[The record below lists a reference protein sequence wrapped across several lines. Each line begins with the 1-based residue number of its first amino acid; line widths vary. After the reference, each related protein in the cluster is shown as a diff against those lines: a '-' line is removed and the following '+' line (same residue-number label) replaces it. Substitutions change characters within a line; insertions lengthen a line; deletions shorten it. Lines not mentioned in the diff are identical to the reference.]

1 MTRPTVHLVER
12 RARRVRVPRGDVEF
26 LRANARHLVD
36 VEPAFRRGVYRLTP
50 RGCVGWFDT
59 PTLRIAVAPKVP
71 WPTVRML
78 LGLPHA
84 AHGSG
89 SEIDPAAGLLDSL
102 AREFTALLRAT
113 QPVAGYHDRDSV
125 SPYLR
130 GKFRVGDQLRDAA
143 ARAFPDRF
151 HVTESVLDL
160 DTPWNRVPRV
170 VADALLA
177 NPALAPNT
185 RIELRD
191 AALSLA
197 GVSAAPVTDADF
209 AAADADP
216 RATHYRPLL
225 GLCRTISDGFAA
237 ARLPGAGRGAFLV
250 DLSRAFEG
258 WLARGLTDAL
268 APWPGWSVEERPT
281 FPVGPTVLQPDLV
294 VRHHRTARV
303 VLDAKWKAPG
313 AAPDAGD
320 LHQVLAYSVATGARH
335 VALVYPGRRFARRT
349 FAVPGSDVAVSLVRV
364 CVVGTGQECHRS
376 LAGLG
381 RTCRDSH
388 RPRGP

>member
-12 RARRVRVPRGDVEF
+12 RARRVRVPWGDAEF

-36 VEPAFRRGVYRLTP
+36 VVPAFKRGVYRLTP
-50 RGCVGWFDT
+50 RGYVGWLDT
-59 PTLRIAVAPKVP
+59 PTLRIAIAPKVP

-84 AHGSG
+84 AHEGG
-89 SEIDPAAGLLDSL
+89 SEVDPAGGLLDAL
-102 AREFTALLRAT
+102 AREFAARLRAT
-113 QPVAGYHDRDSV
+113 QLVSGYHDRDSV

-130 GKFRVGDQLRDAA
+130 GKFRVGDQLRDTA

-191 AALSLA
+191 AALSLD

-209 AAADADP
+209 AAAGAEP
-216 RATHYRPLL
+216 RAAHYRPLL
-225 GLCRTISDGFAA
+225 GLCRTLSDGFAA

-258 WLARGLTDAL
+258 WLARGLADAL
-268 APWPGWSVEERPT
+268 APRPGWSVEEQPT

-313 AAPDAGD
+313 ATPDAAD
-320 LHQVLAYSVATGARH
+320 LHQVLAYSVATGARR

-364 CVVGTGQECHRS
+364 RVVGTGQECRRS
-376 LAGLG
+376 LARLG
-381 RTCRDSH
+381 RTCRDPLA
-388 RPRGP
+388 PRGL